1 MNSYLSVLKKTLFSI
16 SEPSTH
22 TPTTENKKALKE
34 NWIYI
39 SSECNSTTGEVINLN
54 ETFENNGTTTDPCDQ
69 ANLNE
74 MAEEIRKNRELWL
87 KKRISASASQRYS
100 GSSTRNI
107 KKTKLK
113 VHTRK
118 RNANSSSPAKDEN
131 NCETA
136 SLASEGSNA
145 SQALSESHSQKEEE
159 AEKAEK
165 RTFNASPKLKASK
178 RSKLQC
184 KFKPYSRAVRTLNQP
199 AAKGM
204 C

>member
-16 SEPSTH
+16 SEPSSR
-22 TPTTENKKALKE
+22 TPTTQNETALKE

-54 ETFENNGTTTDPCDQ
+54 DTFENTTTTNDPSD
-69 ANLNE
+69 NLNE
-74 MAEEIRKNRELWL
+74 MAEEIKKNRELWL
-87 KKRISASASQRYS
+87 KKRISASASQRYN
-100 GSSTRNI
+100 GSMTRNI
-107 KKTKLK
+107 KRTKLK

-118 RNANSSSPAKDEN
+118 RTAVSQSKDEV
-131 NCETA
+131 CHETA
-136 SLASEGSNA
+136 SLASET
-145 SQALSESHSQKEEE
+145 SQDESQKEETVN
-159 AEKAEK
+159 AQVEK
-165 RTFNASPKLKASK
+165 RNFNNSPATKLKASK

-184 KFKPYSRAVRTLNQP
+184 NYKPSSRVRTLNQP